1 MNKATM
7 QVYNINS
14 QGSFCFSELLLKGSE
29 QSYRQIGQSCCNRI
43 YIILKLIRPHQRTAQ
58 SPLPSVP
65 VAQRLQVFWLWTPD
79 HSICITPTSLM
90 LIQSTSVGSFILFSF
105 LPVSYIGIAIKWE
118 PRKATA
124 ILSYLLYMLCML
136 YTCSYKKK
144 PSTYILTFF
153 ET

>member
-58 SPLPSVP
+58 SPVP
-65 VAQRLQVFWLWTPD
+65 LLRVARGLGAFWL
-79 HSICITPTSLM
+79 ITA
-90 LIQSTSVGSFILFSF
+90 SVLH
-105 LPVSYIGIAIKWE
+105 LQLE
-118 PRKATA
+118 R
-124 ILSYLLYMLCML
+124 
-136 YTCSYKKK
+136 
-144 PSTYILTFF
+144 
-153 ET
+153 

>member
-58 SPLPSVP
+58 SSVP
-65 VAQRLQVFWLWTPD
+65 LLRVARGLWAFWLSAPD
-79 HSICITPTSLM
+79 HSICITP
-90 LIQSTSVGSFILFSF
+90 GSWNADPISPPENNSYFLSF
-105 LPVSYIGIAIKWE
+105 LSTLFVKCIGMGIKWD

-124 ILSYLLYMLCML
+124 ILSYLLY
-136 YTCSYKKK
+136 SY
-144 PSTYILTFF
+144 SYEREQITYILTST
-153 ET
+153 EI